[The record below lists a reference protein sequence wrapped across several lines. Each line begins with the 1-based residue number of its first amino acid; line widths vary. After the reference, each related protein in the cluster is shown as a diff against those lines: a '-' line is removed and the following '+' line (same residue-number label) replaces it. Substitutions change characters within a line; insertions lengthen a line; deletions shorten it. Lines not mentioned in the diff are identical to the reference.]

1 MEKIFDITEVLLK
14 VTLLEEEDLLLTLLK
29 LLTFLLKSMFIA
41 ELAGKWSIWRV
52 VDEKAEVEI
61 CIFLK
66 SLLGTTIQDGSIRE
80 RKID

>member
-41 ELAGKWSIWRV
+41 ELAGK
-52 VDEKAEVEI
+52 
-61 CIFLK
+61 
-66 SLLGTTIQDGSIRE
+66 
-80 RKID
+80 

>member
-1 MEKIFDITEVLLK
+1 MEEIFDITEVLLK
-14 VTLLEEEDLLLTLLK
+14 VTLLEEEDLLLILLK

-61 CIFLK
+61 CISLK
-66 SLLGTTIQDGSIRE
+66 SLLGTTIRDGSIRE

>member
-1 MEKIFDITEVLLK
+1 
-14 VTLLEEEDLLLTLLK
+14 
-29 LLTFLLKSMFIA
+29 MFIA

-61 CIFLK
+61 CISLK
-66 SLLGTTIQDGSIRE
+66 SLLGTTIQDSSIRE